1 MLKRL
6 WTGRPDAAAV
16 LIISLVFGINVY
28 RAWTQS
34 FTADEAYSYNLF
46 ISKRFSNVFADYNAG
61 NHVLQSAL
69 SKVSANL
76 FGLSEFTLR
85 LPTLLGGLLYFVSAF
100 RLSRFLFGGGWLAV
114 LSVASLSLNP
124 FILDYLSAARGYG
137 LGLGFLLWAVYHL
150 LLYFEDSNQLRLY
163 KAGLGLGLSV
173 SSVLIYLY
181 PAVALLALVAAILV
195 ADGALSS
202 RDEAKRR
209 FWFAVDQFAG
219 PAALTAFLILV
230 IPLSRAAPEHFY
242 YGTDNLDTFVKSLTR
257 PSLFHTL
264 NVYAIIRHVPGFM
277 WWETAVY
284 RVVIPAVLAAL
295 AALAILAAR
304 KWLCLRR
311 FDSLDRNERALLLI
325 AGAIALSLVMMIANH
340 LLFGVPYLLS
350 RTAIF
355 FVPLFTLAVML
366 LIARPERPLAIP
378 ALAFAVWAVGMFA
391 AGFNAGHYTEW
402 KYDRNTKT
410 VMRMLKQ
417 RNSAGREVRM
427 GVHWQF
433 EPSVNFYRRLYRL
446 DWLKRVDR
454 SGPDGDFDYY
464 YLGYTD
470 TGLVEKRRLR
480 PLLTDAEA
488 QVIFAVRSSETQ
500 PESQQHASTTP

>member
-1 MLKRL
+1 MRKRL
-6 WTGRPDAAAV
+6 WTAKPDVAAV
-16 LIISLVFGINVY
+16 LIIALVFGINVY

-34 FTADEAYSYNLF
+34 YTADEAHSYNLF
-46 ISKRFSNVFADYNAG
+46 ISEEFSNVFAKYEAG

-69 SKVSANL
+69 SKLSASL

-100 RLSRFLFGGGWLAV
+100 RLSRFLFGSGWLAV

-137 LGLGFLLWAVYHL
+137 LGLGFLLWALYHL
-150 LLYFEDSNQLRLY
+150 LRYFDDSHQPSLY

-181 PAVALLALVAAILV
+181 PAIALLALVAAILV

-209 FWFAVDQFAG
+209 FWIAVDQFAG
-219 PAALTAFLILV
+219 PAVLTAFLILV

-264 NVYAIIRHVPGFM
+264 NVYAIIRHVPGFT
-277 WWETAVY
+277 WWEAAVQ
-284 RVVIPAVLAAL
+284 RVVIPAVLAVL
-295 AALAILAAR
+295 AALAILAVR
-304 KWLCLRR
+304 KWLRLRR
-311 FDSLDRNERALLLI
+311 FNALDRNERALLLI
-325 AGAIALSLVMMIANH
+325 AGAIALPLAMMLANH
-340 LLFGVPYLLS
+340 LLFDVPYLLS

-355 FVPLFTLAVML
+355 LVPLFTLAVML
-366 LIARPERPLAIP
+366 LIARPERPLAFP

-391 AGFNAGHYTEW
+391 AGFSVDHYGEW

-410 VMRMLKQ
+410 VMRMLQ
-417 RNSAGREVRM
+417 QQNGAEREVRM

-446 DWLKRVDR
+446 DWLKPVDR

-470 TGLVEKRRLR
+470 TGLVEKRGLR

-488 QVIFAVRSSETQ
+488 QVIFAVKSSETQ
-500 PESQQHASTTP
+500 PESQRHVSANP